1 MQAKRFL
8 GFLYID
14 FKEWLA
20 YNYELFFWLL
30 NTVVGAFTYAFLG
43 TYVTLYEKE
52 LIVKYGSFLSF
63 LIVGMAYNYIIYT
76 SLMAPRMAINPWN
89 LMWRLLIPAR
99 LYEIIIG
106 SVLFRYLI
114 GIFQFLTYFA
124 VAILFGAKFNID
136 PISTLTAIILGVAV
150 MWGLGMISAG
160 IQAITKRWDPV
171 TWFLTMLGELFSGVW
186 FPYQLLPEPLQYIS
200 LILPSLILPQTYIL
214 EMLRRAML
222 RAEPLTLMMDQ
233 LIPLVLSA
241 LIIVSIGYFIY
252 MKSIEYAKERGT
264 VGEY

>member
-1 MQAKRFL
+1 MQIKRLL

-20 YNYELFFWLL
+20 YKYELFFWFL
-30 NTVVGAFTYAFLG
+30 NTIIGAFTYAFLG
-43 TYVTLYEKE
+43 TYVTLYKKE

-63 LIVGMAYNYIIYT
+63 LIVGMAYNYIIYA

-114 GIFQFLTYFA
+114 GILQFLTYFV
-124 VAILFGAKFNID
+124 VAIIFGAQFNIN
-136 PISTLTAIILGVAV
+136 SVSAFVAIALGVAV

-160 IQAITKRWDPV
+160 VQVITKRWDPV
-171 TWFLTMLGELFSGVW
+171 TWFFTMLGGLLSGVW
-186 FPYQLLPEPLQYIS
+186 FPYQLLPKPLQYV
-200 LILPSLILPQTYIL
+200 SLILPQTYIL
-214 EMLRRAML
+214 EMLRGAML
-222 RAEPLTLMMDQ
+222 RAEPLTSMFDQ
-233 LIPLVLSA
+233 LIPLAISA
-241 LIIVSIGYFIY
+241 TITVTIGYFVY
-252 MKSIEYAKERGT
+252 MKSIEYAKEHGT

>member
-1 MQAKRFL
+1 MQAKRLL

-20 YNYELFFWLL
+20 YKYELFFWLL

-43 TYVTLYEKE
+43 TYVTLYKKE

-63 LIVGMAYNYIIYT
+63 LIVGMAYNYIIYA

-160 IQAITKRWDPV
+160 IQVITKRWDPV
-171 TWFLTMLGELFSGVW
+171 TWFLTMLGGLFSGVW
-186 FPYQLLPEPLQYIS
+186 FPYQLLPEPLQYV
-200 LILPSLILPQTYIL
+200 SLILPQTYIL

>member
-1 MQAKRFL
+1 MQAKRLL

-14 FKEWLA
+14 FKAWLA
-20 YNYELFFWLL
+20 YKYELFFWLL

-52 LIVKYGSFLSF
+52 LMVKYGSFLSF

-89 LMWRLLIPAR
+89 LMWRLLIPAK

-124 VAILFGAKFNID
+124 VATLFGAKFNID

-160 IQAITKRWDPV
+160 IQVITKRWDPV
-171 TWFLTMLGELFSGVW
+171 TWFFTMLSGLFSGVW
-186 FPYQLLPEPLQYIS
+186 FPYQLLPEPLQYV
-200 LILPSLILPQTYIL
+200 SLILPQTYIL
-214 EMLRRAML
+214 EMLRGAML
-222 RAEPLTLMMDQ
+222 RAKSLTLMMDQ

-241 LIIVSIGYFIY
+241 IITISIGYFIY

>member
-1 MQAKRFL
+1 MQVKRLL

-20 YNYELFFWLL
+20 YKYELFFWLL
-30 NTVVGAFTYAFLG
+30 NTVIGAFTYAFLG
-43 TYVTLYEKE
+43 TYVTLYRKE
-52 LIVKYGSFLSF
+52 FIVKYGSFLSF
-63 LIVGMAYNYIIYT
+63 LIVGMAYNYIIYA

-114 GIFQFLTYFA
+114 GIFQFLTYFG
-124 VAILFGAKFNID
+124 VAILFGAKFNII
-136 PISTLTAIILGVAV
+136 PISAFVAIALGVAV

-160 IQAITKRWDPV
+160 VQVITKRWDPV
-171 TWFLTMLGELFSGVW
+171 TWFFTMLGSLFSGVW
-186 FPYQLLPEPLQYIS
+186 FPYQLLPKPLQYV
-200 LILPSLILPQTYIL
+200 SLILPQTYIL
-214 EMLRRAML
+214 EMLRGAML
-222 RAEPLTLMMDQ
+222 RAKPLTSMIEQ
-233 LIPLVLSA
+233 LIPLALSA
-241 LIIVSIGYFIY
+241 TVTVTIGYFIY
-252 MKSIEYAKERGT
+252 IKSIEYAKEHGT